1 MKIEMNISIWEMF
14 LIINIVGYRTE
25 QNRGVGNYYNN

>member
-1 MKIEMNISIWEMF
+1 MNIEMNISIWEMF

-25 QNRGVGNYYNN
+25 QNRTEE